1 MNAKEFSHHQT
12 ALLRRD
18 KERSRGN
25 GGAGGTGGSERT
37 GAAGGP
43 STLSSTAELPG
54 LPAQGAA
61 PKLHHGS
68 CKPACGGA
76 GDGQGE
82 SWQDGDQGAVPRSDP
97 APTQGGVHAQAQR
110 AALSILANISHAG
123 MFRRPGEFA
132 SHRRTHTESQH
143 SFSER
148 EFSSLLSGCSNVEHQ
163 LKRSD

>member
-18 KERSRGN
+18 KGRSRGN

-54 LPAQGAA
+54 LLEQGAA

-82 SWQDGDQGAVPRSDP
+82 SQQTATREPFPGLTQPPHKEVSMPKHNALPCPSWPTSPTPGCLEDP
-97 APTQGGVHAQAQR
+97 ASLP
-110 AALSILANISHAG
+110 
-123 MFRRPGEFA
+123 
-132 SHRRTHTESQH
+132 HTPSESQH